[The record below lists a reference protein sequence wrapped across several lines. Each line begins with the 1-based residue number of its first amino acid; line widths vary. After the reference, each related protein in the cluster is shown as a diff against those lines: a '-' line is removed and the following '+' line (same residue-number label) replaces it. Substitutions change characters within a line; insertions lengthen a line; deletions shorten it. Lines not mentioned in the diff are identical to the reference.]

1 MLLLSIWN
9 TYLGNDL
16 WKADVC
22 TMLCCKYWNSL
33 LFTGPTQVSEKSWLL
48 SGLREDRCRTNFLRV
63 TNFALKL
70 MDIMLKSGIWNE
82 YWVYVC
88 YLSLP
93 ADDCQSALRMLP
105 LGRLVSG
112 SASAVAEFFRS
123 LCFPNLLWRMT
134 NETVQFKNTCCVDKL
149 SSRWAQPSHGK
160 TDRYNKVEVFWVES
174 HQKSG
179 HKYIHSTSEFWFFY
193 VMIK

>member
-70 MDIMLKSGIWNE
+70 MDIMLKSGIRMSIE
-82 YWVYVC
+82 YTYMYVIWVCQLTTVKVPCVC
-88 YLSLP
+88 
-93 ADDCQSALRMLP
+93 CHSAGSFQVLHLQLRNS
-105 LGRLVSG
+105 LGRY
-112 SASAVAEFFRS
+112 ASQT
-123 LCFPNLLWRMT
+123 CFEEWQTRRYGLRIPAAWANWALDGHRRV
-134 NETVQFKNTCCVDKL
+134 TV
-149 SSRWAQPSHGK
+149 
-160 TDRYNKVEVFWVES
+160 
-174 HQKSG
+174 
-179 HKYIHSTSEFWFFY
+179 
-193 VMIK
+193 

>member
-1 MLLLSIWN
+1 MKGIFDPYVSTVTFRPSAHRDTPPPQRHADVLNEWSLMPVMLLLSIWN

-33 LFTGPTQVSEKSWLL
+33 LFTGPTHVSEKSWLL

-70 MDIMLKSGIWNE
+70 MDIMLKSGIRMSI
-82 YWVYVC
+82 YVC

-123 LCFPNLLWRMT
+123 
-134 NETVQFKNTCCVDKL
+134 
-149 SSRWAQPSHGK
+149 
-160 TDRYNKVEVFWVES
+160 
-174 HQKSG
+174 
-179 HKYIHSTSEFWFFY
+179 Y
-193 VMIK
+193 VMLHKPALNNEKQGGTV

>member
-70 MDIMLKSGIWNE
+70 MDIMLKSGIRNE

-134 NETVQFKNTCCVDKL
+134 NETVRLKNTCWVPKL
-149 SSRWAQPSHGK
+149 SSGYAELSQGK

-174 HQKSG
+174 HQEWE
-179 HKYIHSTSEFWFFY
+179 HKYIVHPNFDLFT
-193 VMIK
+193 